1 MLCTLSLLVG
11 LAQAQEAPATPEAQ
25 DPAEEP
31 AETEVPAPPPTDTGS
46 RPLALPA
53 QTPSPAAAG
62 KPMAQAGSPPPSPER
77 LRLLRTYRQERLVL
91 RGETEFHQGPATAW
105 TTGWGYGG
113 YGGWGGYYGTT
124 VISNP
129 VWTTRTWG
137 IYQGPERLSTPRFL
151 EVAGQPGMASELQG
165 TIDRKRR
172 YARTWYTVAGVGAA
186 GILTGIVGMG
196 QAQDRETWYIFNDVA
211 LAGVGLTVGGMIGG
225 SFPSAKASRLH
236 RYPSSTLSAGQAQE
250 YVDAHNEQLQAELG
264 LSAQEVWA
272 FEIGAGEQR

>member
-11 LAQAQEAPATPEAQ
+11 LAQAQDESPAPEAPVGEETAEAPA
-25 DPAEEP
+25 
-31 AETEVPAPPPTDTGS
+31 

-62 KPMAQAGSPPPSPER
+62 RPLAQQASPPPSPER
-77 LRLLRTYRQERLVL
+77 LRLLRTYRQDRLVL
-91 RGETEFHQGPATAW
+91 RGETEYHQGPATAW

-151 EVAGQPGMASELQG
+151 EVAGQPGLAGELQG
-165 TIDRKRR
+165 TIDRKRKH
-172 YARTWYTVAGVGAA
+172 ARTWYTVAGVGAA

-196 QAQDRETWYIFNDVA
+196 QAQDRDTWYIFNDVA

-236 RYPSSTLSAGQAQE
+236 RYPSATLSAGEAQE
-250 YVDAHNEQLQAELG
+250 YVDAHNERLQAELG